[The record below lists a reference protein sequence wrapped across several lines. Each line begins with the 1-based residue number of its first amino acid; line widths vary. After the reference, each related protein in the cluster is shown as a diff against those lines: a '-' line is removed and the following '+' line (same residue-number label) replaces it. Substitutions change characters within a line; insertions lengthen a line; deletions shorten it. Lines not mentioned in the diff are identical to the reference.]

1 MLIYHPHQ
9 DDQGKPVL
17 IKHPNAPTTAETWKE
32 AAAIATV
39 IPGGV
44 LPAIL
49 NDIPVSPWKNHPTT
63 PEGWNAITRQLN
75 YKEEPPLK
83 QAPGLKAS
91 AGAVVL
97 EGDGRVWIVAPTNGF
112 GGYNWTFPK
121 GTVTKGMTL
130 QATAICEAMEESGLQ
145 VRITGLLGD
154 FTRTTSVCRLYIGE
168 RIGGSPASMGW
179 ESQAASL
186 VPLDALPRLLNG
198 AADKPVIEALKKR
211 FPNNNGEI
219 LAGGGNIVRT
229 LQAIDGF
236 YATFG
241 EWPTHLQ
248 MSADHLATLVTH
260 HLSPRGFFKLQSK
273 IKLVVEDGNLIA
285 SATSGR
291 TFNYSLNGWDVHNT
305 GLSAREWLE
314 I

>member
-1 MLIYHPHQ
+1 
-9 DDQGKPVL
+9 
-17 IKHPNAPTTAETWKE
+17 
-32 AAAIATV
+32 
-39 IPGGV
+39 
-44 LPAIL
+44 
-49 NDIPVSPWKNHPTT
+49 
-63 PEGWNAITRQLN
+63 
-75 YKEEPPLK
+75 
-83 QAPGLKAS
+83 
-91 AGAVVL
+91 
-97 EGDGRVWIVAPTNGF
+97 
-112 GGYNWTFPK
+112 
-121 GTVTKGMTL
+121 
-130 QATAICEAMEESGLQ
+130 
-145 VRITGLLGD
+145 
-154 FTRTTSVCRLYIGE
+154 
-168 RIGGSPASMGW
+168 MGW

-186 VPLDALPRLLNG
+186 VPLDALPKLLNG

-248 MSADHLATLVTH
+248 MSAEHLATLVTH

-273 IKLVVEDGNLIA
+273 IKLIVEDGNLIA

-305 GLSAREWLE
+305 GLSARAWLD